1 MSISSGGAIVG
12 RMMNNAANL
21 LKGIKESVPGL

>member
-1 MSISSGGAIVG
+1 MSISSGGVTVR
-12 RMMNNAANL
+12 RMINKAANL